1 MADRRSVPLFL
12 ARVQCKPCSHDG
24 RLYAKTTTAQEY
36 PDARWVIRARVM
48 ARQDAIRNCRSAS
61 FDETLKAPYLVWVMG
76 VTAVVIVASLVWILN
91 IAFGFWRGFHDLL
104 DGKRGQAA
112 IGIIC
117 VIGVNT
123 VLGWMTYM
131 AISTSHDL

>member
-1 MADRRSVPLFL
+1 
-12 ARVQCKPCSHDG
+12 
-24 RLYAKTTTAQEY
+24 
-36 PDARWVIRARVM
+36 
-48 ARQDAIRNCRSAS
+48 
-61 FDETLKAPYLVWVMG
+61 MG

-117 VIGVNT
+117 VVGVNT
-123 VLGWMTYM
+123 VLGWMIYM
-131 AISTSHDL
+131 AVSTSHDL